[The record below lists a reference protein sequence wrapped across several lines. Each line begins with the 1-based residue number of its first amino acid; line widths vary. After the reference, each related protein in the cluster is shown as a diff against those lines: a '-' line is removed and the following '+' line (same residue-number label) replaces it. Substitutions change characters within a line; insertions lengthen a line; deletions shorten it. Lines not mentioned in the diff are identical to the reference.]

1 MNCTHRWI
9 AVALGALG
17 VHLPG
22 FRPRLS
28 ESLDGLDR
36 VIWKVRPAGSVDRS
50 LAVDSLLDVDA
61 LRANK
66 ELRQLINLY
75 LRGWTS
81 REIEEH
87 LDKSTSGGC
96 LKS

>member
-1 MNCTHRWI
+1 MTYRWI

-17 VHLPG
+17 IHLPG

-28 ESLDGLDR
+28 KSLDDLDR
-36 VIWKVRPAGSVDRS
+36 EIRKVRPGGSVDRWLTGES
-50 LAVDSLLDVDA
+50 FLDVDA
-61 LRANK
+61 LRAN
-66 ELRQLINLY
+66 EDLRQLINLH

-87 LDKSTSGGC
+87 LDRSTSGGC
-96 LKS
+96 LRS